1 MKAFVTGATGF
12 LGSHVA
18 RVLAEQGAELRLLVR
33 PTSDLRNLDGL
44 NADRV
49 VGDLRDA
56 ASISKALS
64 GCDVVFH
71 VAADYRLWVRDP
83 DEMYRSNVEGTR
95 SLLEAARKQGVRRVV
110 YTSSVATMGFT
121 SNHAWTGEGARPHTS
136 TVADE
141 ESPVSL
147 ADMIGHY
154 KRSKFMAEQVAVEA
168 ARSGVDVVIV
178 NPTTPIGERDI
189 KPTPTGRIVV
199 DFLKRK
205 FPAYVETGLNLVD
218 ATECARG
225 HVQALEKGRSG
236 ERYILGG
243 ENLTLKQILDRLAA
257 ITGLP
262 SPTVKLPYIFALAAG
277 VVDEMVTG
285 RLLGREPRATIDA
298 VRMGRKMMF
307 VSSAKAE
314 RELGWRTVPV
324 DGAHCA
330 GRWTGSGATGMSRIA
345 IIAAMEREVGPLIRN
360 WKVRT
365 MEHGGRRYR
374 LFENGEATLVCGGI
388 GAEAARRATEAV
400 IREVNPVRVIS
411 VGFAGALDA
420 SLQVGHVFEPRTV
433 INAADGVRTEVGSG
447 EGILVSSATVAGKE
461 QKIRFRQSLWR
472 ECGGHGSRSRG
483 ARSAGA
489 GSRVRSFE
497 SHLRRRRFHPARV
510 GSLCGGRRELSVR
523 PLRVP
528 CGSAPVAVGRDDCAG
543 AE

>member
-1 MKAFVTGATGF
+1 MLALGTGATGF

-33 PTSDLRNLDGL
+33 PTSDLRNLNDDDL
-44 NADRV
+44 KNADRV

-121 SNHAWTGEGARPHTS
+121 SNHAAAELRSTGEGARPRTS
-136 TVADE
+136 TVTDE

-178 NPTTPIGERDI
+178 NPTTPVGERDI
-189 KPTPTGRIVV
+189 KPTPTGRIVL

-257 ITGLP
+257 ITGLKA
-262 SPTVKLPYIFALAAG
+262 PTLKLPYVFAFAAG
-277 VVDEMVTG
+277 VADEMVTG

-324 DGAHCA
+324 DGA
-330 GRWTGSGATGMSRIA
+330 
-345 IIAAMEREVGPLIRN
+345 
-360 WKVRT
+360 
-365 MEHGGRRYR
+365 
-374 LFENGEATLVCGGI
+374 
-388 GAEAARRATEAV
+388 
-400 IREVNPVRVIS
+400 
-411 VGFAGALDA
+411 
-420 SLQVGHVFEPRTV
+420 
-433 INAADGVRTEVGSG
+433 
-447 EGILVSSATVAGKE
+447 
-461 QKIRFRQSLWR
+461 
-472 ECGGHGSRSRG
+472 
-483 ARSAGA
+483 
-489 GSRVRSFE
+489 
-497 SHLRRRRFHPARV
+497 LRR
-510 GSLCGGRRELSVR
+510 SVEWFR
-523 PLRVP
+523 GNGYV
-528 CGSAPVAVGRDDCAG
+528 
-543 AE
+543 

>member
-1 MKAFVTGATGF
+1 MLAFVTGATGF

-18 RVLAEQGAELRLLVR
+18 RVLAEHGAELRLLVR
-33 PTSDLRNLDGL
+33 PTSDLRNLNDDEL
-44 NADRV
+44 KNADRV

-56 ASISKALS
+56 ASISQALS

-83 DEMYRSNVEGTR
+83 EEMYRSNVEGTR
-95 SLLEAARKQGVRRVV
+95 SLVEAARKQGVRRVV

-121 SNHAWTGEGARPHTS
+121 SNHAWTSEGVRPRTS

-168 ARSGVDVVIV
+168 ARSGVDLVIV

-189 KPTPTGRIVV
+189 KPTPTGRIVL

-257 ITGLP
+257 ITGLK
-262 SPTVKLPYIFALAAG
+262 SPTLKLPYVFAFAAG

-314 RELGWRTVPV
+314 RELGWRMVPV
-324 DGAHCA
+324 DGA
-330 GRWTGSGATGMSRIA
+330 
-345 IIAAMEREVGPLIRN
+345 
-360 WKVRT
+360 
-365 MEHGGRRYR
+365 
-374 LFENGEATLVCGGI
+374 
-388 GAEAARRATEAV
+388 
-400 IREVNPVRVIS
+400 
-411 VGFAGALDA
+411 
-420 SLQVGHVFEPRTV
+420 
-433 INAADGVRTEVGSG
+433 
-447 EGILVSSATVAGKE
+447 
-461 QKIRFRQSLWR
+461 
-472 ECGGHGSRSRG
+472 
-483 ARSAGA
+483 
-489 GSRVRSFE
+489 
-497 SHLRRRRFHPARV
+497 LRR
-510 GSLCGGRRELSVR
+510 SVDWFR
-523 PLRVP
+523 GNGYV
-528 CGSAPVAVGRDDCAG
+528 
-543 AE
+543 

>member
-1 MKAFVTGATGF
+1 MLAFVTGATGF

-33 PTSDLRNLDGL
+33 PTSDLRNLEGL

-49 VGDLRDA
+49 IGDLRDP
-56 ASISKALS
+56 ASMEKVLS
-64 GCDVVFH
+64 GCDALFH

-95 SLLEAARKQGVRRVV
+95 SLLDAARKQGVRRIV

-121 SNHAWTGEGARPHTS
+121 SNHATAELRSARTGEDARPHTS

-141 ESPVSL
+141 ESPVAL

-154 KRSKFMAEQVAVEA
+154 KRSKFMAEQVALKA
-168 ARSGVDVVIV
+168 ARSGSDVVVV

-262 SPTVKLPYIFALAAG
+262 SPTVKLPYFFALATG

-324 DGAHCA
+324 
-330 GRWTGSGATGMSRIA
+330 
-345 IIAAMEREVGPLIRN
+345 E
-360 WKVRT
+360 
-365 MEHGGRRYR
+365 
-374 LFENGEATLVCGGI
+374 
-388 GAEAARRATEAV
+388 
-400 IREVNPVRVIS
+400 
-411 VGFAGALDA
+411 GALRRSVDW
-420 SLQVGHVFEPRTV
+420 
-433 INAADGVRTEVGSG
+433 
-447 EGILVSSATVAGKE
+447 
-461 QKIRFRQSLWR
+461 FRSN
-472 ECGGHGSRSRG
+472 GY
-483 ARSAGA
+483 
-489 GSRVRSFE
+489 V
-497 SHLRRRRFHPARV
+497 
-510 GSLCGGRRELSVR
+510 
-523 PLRVP
+523 
-528 CGSAPVAVGRDDCAG
+528 
-543 AE
+543 